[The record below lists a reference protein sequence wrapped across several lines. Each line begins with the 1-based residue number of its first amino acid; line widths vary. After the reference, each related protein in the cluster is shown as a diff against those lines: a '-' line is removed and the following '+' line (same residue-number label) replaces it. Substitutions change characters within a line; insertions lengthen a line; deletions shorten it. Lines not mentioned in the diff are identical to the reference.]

1 MELVGTGWPC
11 EDVDMATRDL
21 GRLATRVKAH
31 RHEQYASRDEAATA
45 AGVTRNTWKRVEEG
59 LSVRELTYSKVD
71 KALGWVTGSCIQI
84 AEGGEPF
91 LAAAFLPN
99 APEPPELSEEEARK
113 AAYEAARA
121 AMPRA
126 PIGEVDDFV
135 DRFVTGL
142 RRTGQVRDEG

>member
-1 MELVGTGWPC
+1 
-11 EDVDMATRDL
+11 
-21 GRLATRVKAH
+21 VKAH
-31 RHEQYASRDEAATA
+31 RHEQYSSRDEAAAA

-59 LSVRELTYSKVD
+59 LSVRELTYSKID
-71 KALGWVTGSCIQI
+71 KALGWVTGSCILI

-91 LAAAFLPN
+91 LAAALPPYTP
-99 APEPPELSEEEARK
+99 AAPELSEDEARK

-135 DRFVTGL
+135 NRFVEGL
-142 RRTGQVRDEG
+142 RRTGQVKGDV